1 MITVRPRTFL
11 DSGAPNKAPLYP
23 GTLTL
28 GEEGRWEEGLP
39 PRKPGDGSGSASDGQ
54 QRALAVHEWGR
65 QSRAGAMAALL
76 GRFRARSH
84 SEWAAL
90 EEGGCLS

>member
-28 GEEGRWEEGLP
+28 GEGGRWEEGLP

-54 QRALAVHEWGR
+54 QRALALHAWGEAVQGR
-65 QSRAGAMAALL
+65 SHAALL
-76 GRFRARSH
+76 GMGV
-84 SEWAAL
+84 
-90 EEGGCLS
+90 GGHLKP